1 MRQQIH
7 NLFDLLKPHELDS
20 ECERNIGRTR
30 GRPVPGNRPAER
42 GAAVNERAL
51 ADAHGRHAHFH
62 TARRLG

>member
-1 MRQQIH
+1 MLQTLQ
-7 NLFDLLKPHELDS
+7 NFYDLFKPHELDG
-20 ECERNIGRTR
+20 ECERRIGRTR

-62 TARRLG
+62 AARRLG